1 MVTET
6 QATVERDARLSQGR
20 WLRIP
25 GPTVVHPD
33 AVIAQT
39 RDMVPH
45 RGPLMTAFIGE
56 LFLKLKK
63 AHRTESS
70 VLVWPGSGSAGWEAA
85 ITNLLAPGDRVV
97 ATVGGS
103 FGARWASI
111 GEQFGLDVRRVEVE
125 WGQPVPPD
133 VFADALTRAGEVRA
147 VFITHNET
155 STGVTNPLP
164 ELAALARQAGALVLV
179 DAVSAA
185 GAMPL
190 ETDEWELDW
199 VLSGSQKAWMCPP
212 GLMIAAVSDRSLR
225 ATARSRYPRFF
236 WDVREMAK
244 AADAS
249 ATLTTPPLSLM
260 FALDAAL
267 DVILAEGLERVW
279 TRHDR
284 LGRFVRSALTD
295 LGLRLM
301 AEDGYASASI
311 TAFSPPAEMSASG
324 LRDRIADASGIE
336 IAVGQGAYADTINR
350 IGHMGWVEEPELA
363 ATIEAI
369 ARQMQAR

>member
-1 MVTET
+1 MVAST
-6 QATVERDARLSQGR
+6 QTFVERDARLSQGR

-45 RGPLMTAFIGE
+45 RGPLMSHFMKD
-56 LFLKLKK
+56 LFVKLGK
-63 AHRTESS
+63 AHRTESH

-85 ITNLLAPGDRVV
+85 ITNFLAPGDRVV
-97 ATVGGS
+97 ATVCGS
-103 FGARWASI
+103 FGARWAAI
-111 GEQFGLDVRRVEVE
+111 GEHFGLDVRRVQVE
-125 WGQPVPPD
+125 WGQAITPD
-133 VFADALTRAGEVRA
+133 LFAEALSSAGDVRA

-155 STGVTNPLP
+155 STGVTNPLR

-212 GLMIAAVSDRSLR
+212 GLMIAAISDRALR
-225 ATARSRYPRFF
+225 EAGRSGYARFF
-236 WDVREMAK
+236 WDVNEMAK

-249 ATLTTPPLSLM
+249 ATLPTPPLSLL

-267 DVILAEGLERVW
+267 DAIEGEGLTQVW
-279 TRHDR
+279 DRHLR
-284 LGRFVRSALTD
+284 LKRFVRRGLSD
-295 LGLRLM
+295 LGLELM
-301 AEDGYASASI
+301 ASEAFASSSI
-311 TAFSPPAEMSASG
+311 TAFSPPQGMSASS
-324 LRDRIADASGIE
+324 LRDRIAEKSGIE
-336 IAVGQGAYADTINR
+336 IAVGQGPYADTINR

-363 ATIEAI
+363 ATIEAVG
-369 ARQMQAR
+369 RQLGA

>member
-1 MVTET
+1 MVTSI
-6 QATVERDARLSQGR
+6 QPFVERDTRLSHGR

-39 RDMVPH
+39 RDMMPH
-45 RGPLMTAFIGE
+45 RGPLMSHFME
-56 LFLKLKK
+56 NLFVKLGK
-63 AHRTESS
+63 AHRTESH

-85 ITNLLAPGDRVV
+85 ITNFLAPGDRVV
-97 ATVGGS
+97 ATVSGS

-111 GEQFGLDVRRVEVE
+111 GEHFGLDVRRVEVE
-125 WGQPVPPD
+125 WGHAITPEL
-133 VFADALTRAGEVRA
+133 FAEALSCAGDVRA

-155 STGVTNPLP
+155 STGVTNPLR

-185 GAMPL
+185 GAMPV

-212 GLMIAAVSDRSLR
+212 GLMLAAVSDRALQE
-225 ATARSRYPRFF
+225 ADRSRYARFF
-236 WDVREMAK
+236 WDVNEMAK

-249 ATLTTPPLSLM
+249 GTLTTPPLSLL

-267 DVILAEGLERVW
+267 DAIDAEGLDRVW
-279 TRHDR
+279 ERHER
-284 LGRFVRSALTD
+284 LGQFVRRGLSD
-295 LGLRLM
+295 LGLELM
-301 AEDGYASASI
+301 ASEAFASSSI
-311 TAFSPPAEMSASG
+311 TAFSPPKGMSAST
-324 LRDRIADASGIE
+324 LRDRVAETSGIE
-336 IAVGQGAYADTINR
+336 IAVGQGPYADSINR

-363 ATIEAI
+363 ATIEAVG
-369 ARQMQAR
+369 RQLRA

>member
-1 MVTET
+1 MIART
-6 QATVERDARLSQGR
+6 QTVIERDARLTQGR

-33 AVIAQT
+33 AVLAQT

-45 RGPLMTAFIGE
+45 RGPLMTHFMSD
-56 LFLKLKK
+56 LFAKLRK
-63 AHRTESS
+63 AHGTQSH

-85 ITNLLAPGDRVV
+85 IVNFLSPGDRVI
-97 ATVGGS
+97 ATVCGS

-125 WGQPVPPD
+125 WGQAVTPEL
-133 VFADALTRAGEVRA
+133 FAEALDRAGEVRA
-147 VFITHNET
+147 AFITHNET
-155 STGVTNPLP
+155 STGVTNPLK
-164 ELAALARQAGALVLV
+164 ELAQLARQAGALVLV

-190 ETDEWELDW
+190 KTDEWELDW

-212 GLMIAAVSDRSLR
+212 GLMMAAVSDRALHETGQSGYR
-225 ATARSRYPRFF
+225 RFF
-236 WDVREMAK
+236 WDVKEMAK

-249 ATLTTPPLSLM
+249 ATLTTPPLSLL

-267 DVILAEGLERVW
+267 DAIDTEGLEAVW
-279 TRHDR
+279 ERHDR
-284 LGRFVRSALTD
+284 LAGFVRRGLTD
-295 LGLRLM
+295 LGLPLM
-301 AEDGYASASI
+301 AAEGFESSSI
-311 TAFSPPAEMSASG
+311 TAFSPPDGISASA
-324 LRDRIADASGIE
+324 LRHRVAAASGIE
-336 IAVGQGAYADTINR
+336 IAVGQGDYADTINR

-363 ATIEAI
+363 ATLEAI
-369 ARQMQAR
+369 ARELPA